1 MARITRKKA
10 NRKDLVR
17 TGVLLL
23 AIIWFSFLVHSIYK
37 KEEVARRTVH
47 ETQAELAALDARTKT
62 LSGTVGDMD
71 TQRGQEASVRET
83 FGVAKPGE
91 EVIIVVPK
99 KEVAPPPPLTFWQKV
114 RNFFGL

>member
-1 MARITRKKA
+1 MARRARKKVST
-10 NRKDLVR
+10 RDMVK
-17 TGVLLL
+17 TGILLL
-23 AIIWFSFLVHSIYK
+23 AIVWFSFLVYSIYK

-47 ETQAELAALDARTKT
+47 QTQTDLAALDARTKT
-62 LSGTVGDMD
+62 LAGTVGDMD

-91 EVIIVVPK
+91 DVIIVVPK
-99 KEVAPPPPLTFWQKV
+99 KEVVPPPPLTTWQKI

>member
-1 MARITRKKA
+1 MALRPKRKTDV
-10 NRKDLVR
+10 RSLVK
-17 TGVLLL
+17 TVLLL
-23 AIIWFSFLVHSIYK
+23 VAIVWFCFLVYSIYK

-62 LSGTVGDMD
+62 LSGTVENMD
-71 TQRGQEASVRET
+71 TPRGQETSIRET

-99 KEVAPPPPLTFWQKV
+99 KELPPPPPVTFWQKV
-114 RNFFGL
+114 RDFFGL